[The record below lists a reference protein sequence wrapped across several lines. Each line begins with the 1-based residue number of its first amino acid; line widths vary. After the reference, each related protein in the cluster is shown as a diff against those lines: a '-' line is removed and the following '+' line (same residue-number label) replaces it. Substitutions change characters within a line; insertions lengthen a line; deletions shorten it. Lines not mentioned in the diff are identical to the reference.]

1 MYSNIAH
8 FKEALSLFINQEEL
22 YGSEFNLHVTYDRM
36 GTLTY
41 LKAIRKLG
49 DFCFF
54 NATWNTHVFI
64 VVVVL
69 WRCQVMTNI
78 CCVVFLFS
86 APGPKV
92 DDSKKLWLL
101 IAIATGS
108 TVFVLAVVVIAIV
121 AVTKKRQD
129 KLIYLALHADAIIRV
144 HT

>member
-1 MYSNIAH
+1 MS
-8 FKEALSLFINQEEL
+8 S
-22 YGSEFNLHVTYDRM
+22 
-36 GTLTY
+36 
-41 LKAIRKLG
+41 
-49 DFCFF
+49 
-54 NATWNTHVFI
+54 TWNAHVFI
-64 VVVVL
+64 VIAVL
-69 WRCQVMTNI
+69 WRCQVLTNI

-129 KLIYLALHADAIIRV
+129 KLIYLQLHGDAMIRV
-144 HT
+144 HTKLDLFS

>member
-1 MYSNIAH
+1 MCLQPGDARFGPTYAV
-8 FKEALSLFINQEEL
+8 LS
-22 YGSEFNLHVTYDRM
+22 
-36 GTLTY
+36 
-41 LKAIRKLG
+41 
-49 DFCFF
+49 FF
-54 NATWNTHVFI
+54 
-64 VVVVL
+64 
-69 WRCQVMTNI
+69 
-78 CCVVFLFS
+78 FS

-129 KLIYLALHADAIIRV
+129 KLIYLTLHVDAMIRV